1 MLVTHRGERVKKPL
15 YSYNKTILGFK
26 CMFVDMNIFW
36 DQVHGLALKKA
47 QLFTFSL

>member
-1 MLVTHRGERVKKPL
+1 MLVTHRGEGLR
-15 YSYNKTILGFK
+15 SHCIHNKTILGFK